1 MLAVYMGLV
10 LGPLAVEKDAFT
22 SALIA
27 LRHRAVNKT
36 IIKKQLEK
44 ITLVHQLS

>member
-10 LGPLAVEKDAFT
+10 LGPLTVEKDAFT

-27 LRHRAVNKT
+27 LRNKAVEWGPFHLTKHSISWSPQQT
-36 IIKKQLEK
+36 
-44 ITLVHQLS
+44 